1 MAMSVVTIE
10 VRGLAELQERFKNS
24 PQLIQKHGRPALK
37 KAAKF
42 TKNALRSYTQTAPP
56 KPTPRAGRKP
66 YVRTFTLKRSIRY
79 RTKALKRGL
88 EATIYADPAIA
99 DYAHKVIGHGTQE
112 GGGEPPHSERWWTN
126 KTTAEA
132 VAPIIEKYF
141 AEAIANVAK
150 ELGQA
155 TPYYS
160 F

>member
-1 MAMSVVTIE
+1 MASTVTIE
-10 VRGLAELQERFKNS
+10 VYGLRELQERFKNS

-37 KAAKF
+37 KAARF
-42 TKNALRSYTQTAPP
+42 TKDALRTYTQTAPP
-56 KPTPRAGRKP
+56 KPTDSK

-88 EATIYADPAIA
+88 EATIYSDPAIA
-99 DYAHKVIGHGTQE
+99 DYGPEVLGYDTQMDIHKG
-112 GGGEPPHSERWWTN
+112 RWWTN
-126 KTTAEA
+126 KSTAEA
-132 VAPIIEKYF
+132 VAPIIERYF

>member
-1 MAMSVVTIE
+1 MAGSTVTIE
-10 VRGLAELQERFKNS
+10 VYGLRELQERFKNS

-42 TKNALRSYTQTAPP
+42 TKNALRSYTATAPP
-56 KPTPRAGRKP
+56 PTPGPGPK

-88 EATIYADPAIA
+88 EAVIYSDPAIA
-99 DYAHKVIGHGTQE
+99 DYGPLVLGYDTQMDIHKG
-112 GGGEPPHSERWWTN
+112 RWWTN
-126 KTTAEA
+126 KSTAEA

>member
-1 MAMSVVTIE
+1 MAGSTVTIE
-10 VRGLAELQERFKNS
+10 VRGLDVLQQKFKAA
-24 PQLIQKHGRPALK
+24 PALIQKHGRPALK

-42 TKNALRSYTQTAPP
+42 TKDALRSYTQTAPP
-56 KPTPRAGRKP
+56 KPRDSK

-79 RTKALKRGL
+79 KTKALKRGL
-88 EATIYADPAIA
+88 EAIVYADPAIA

-112 GGGEPPHSERWWTN
+112 GGGQPPFSARWWTN
-126 KTTAEA
+126 KSTAEA